1 LLFVHV
7 EVHNRISIHTVY
19 RLTSYRIQY
28 NLVPI
33 TVNGPKKQDNFK
45 KYRLIQGDVPFPLSL
60 ATFLTNGTCSKNVT
74 LLKSFL
80 SYPTSIWFSASSLSS
95 SLPEEEEDVLV

>member
-1 LLFVHV
+1 M
-7 EVHNRISIHTVY
+7 
-19 RLTSYRIQY
+19 
-28 NLVPI
+28 
-33 TVNGPKKQDNFK
+33 
-45 KYRLIQGDVPFPLSL
+45 PFPLSL

-95 SLPEEEEDVLV
+95 SLPEEEEDVLVLCPLLSFGEMMEEYHFLQLQTQTQKYLNLVSQEVSESDIFMGMKLKQKCL